1 MPAQVGQPVG
11 MPAKEDI
18 GMPAREDMGMPAKE
32 DSCLSGH
39 GNNQD

>member
-1 MPAQVGQPVG
+1 MPAQVGQPVS
-11 MPAKEDI
+11 MPAK
-18 GMPAREDMGMPAKE
+18 EDMGMPAKE

>member
-18 GMPAREDMGMPAKE
+18 GMPARED
-32 DSCLSGH
+32 SCLSGH